1 MSVGARPLGQVEQ
14 HVVRIALVHDKQ
26 GKALV
31 LLPAHALLNLASL
44 WRLTGRQLQP
54 VSCQDARRFFAQDGL
69 KTPWGQQQL
78 LEMPLVID
86 SAVDLKHKNELWEPF
101 TGLRF
106 RVRDEWLKKA
116 EYHGPLGLTSELIR
130 EHTPQQSDVEAI
142 TRALEHFSALR
153 VRQRLED
160 TLSLPGFS
168 QTTRKLIMLRSDPDA
183 NIDDLLKVIKLDA
196 PVCAQVMSWAAS
208 PYYAAPGKV
217 ESIEDAVIR
226 VLGFDLVINLALGV
240 AMGRIMSL
248 PENMVRG
255 GTPFWLQSVALA
267 VFSDHLARLVQ
278 SEQRPKPG
286 LVYLSGLLHNFGYL
300 LLAHL
305 FPAQFST
312 LSRYIE
318 ANPHLPCTLVE
329 QQVLR
334 LTREQVGAWLLENW
348 DLPAEVCVAVRR
360 QHEPGYTGEH
370 AEYAQMIHIA
380 SRILRELGYS
390 DGPVEPVSAS
400 ELLRIGLTPELKDLA
415 VESFLN
421 NQEQLRELA
430 HFFAQG
436 HEES

>member
-1 MSVGARPLGQVEQ
+1 MSVGARPLGHIEQ
-14 HVVRIALVHDKQ
+14 NVVRIALVHDKQ

-31 LLPAHALLNLASL
+31 LVPAHALLNLASL

-54 VSCQDARRFFAQDGL
+54 VSCGDSQRFFTQDGL

-78 LEMPLVID
+78 MEMPLIID
-86 SAVDLKHKNELWEPF
+86 STIDQKQRVELWEPY

-106 RVRDEWLKKA
+106 KAREGWLQKA
-116 EYHGPLGLTSELIR
+116 VNTGPLGLTSELIR
-130 EHTPQQSDVEAI
+130 EHTPEQSDAEAI

-168 QTTRKLIMLRSDPDA
+168 QTTQKLIMLRGNPDA

-196 PVCAQVMSWAAS
+196 PVSAQVMSWAAS

-217 ESIEDAVIR
+217 ESVEDAVIR

-248 PENMVRG
+248 PENMLRG
-255 GTPFWLQSVALA
+255 GTPFWFQSVSLA
-267 VFSDHLARLVQ
+267 VFADHLAHLVQ
-278 SEQRPKPG
+278 TDEKPKPG

-300 LLAHL
+300 LLSHL

-318 ANPHLPCTLVE
+318 ANPHLSYTLVE

-348 DLPAEVCVAVRR
+348 SLPEPICVAVRR
-360 QHEPGYTGEH
+360 QNEPDYTGKF
-370 AEYAQMIHIA
+370 AEYPQLISVA
-380 SRILRELGYS
+380 SRILRELGYC
-390 DGPVEPVSAS
+390 DGPVEPVSTS
-400 ELLRIGLTPELKDLA
+400 DLLRVGLTPELKDKA
-415 VESFLN
+415 VEAFLSS
-421 NQEQLRELA
+421 QEQLQELTRL
-430 HFFAQG
+430 FG
-436 HEES
+436 HSGVE